1 MKLIFLQ
8 ANLPLLQRELVH
20 LARMAKET
28 PQNYLA
34 QNEHILFNATQSPLE
49 PQDTSAP
56 QINENGKRLS
66 PET

>member
-1 MKLIFLQ
+1 
-8 ANLPLLQRELVH
+8 
-20 LARMAKET
+20 MAKET

-34 QNEHILFNATQSPLE
+34 QNEHILFNATQSPIE
-49 PQDTSAP
+49 SQDNSAP